1 MIRRPPR
8 STLSSSSAA
17 SDVYKRQFM
26 DNADVE
32 PSVPDEIMGP
42 EEFFI
47 TWADF
52 QKCLRLT
59 HALPYVYYQ
68 GKTVANQTLWL
79 MSVESKHFT
88 MRHLIMGLGRVQTAK
103 NVRIC
108 ARGRELKILDRA
120 KDAFQDYERRARND
134 VAPEAVVAEVVVDQ
148 DGDVVMEEWDT
159 ASIPDPFADVD
170 FDDDMAM
177 NSDDE
182 SVAFDD
188 PFENEEFEDDV

>member
-1 MIRRPPR
+1 
-8 STLSSSSAA
+8 
-17 SDVYKRQFM
+17 
-26 DNADVE
+26 
-32 PSVPDEIMGP
+32 
-42 EEFFI
+42 
-47 TWADF
+47 
-52 QKCLRLT
+52 
-59 HALPYVYYQ
+59 
-68 GKTVANQTLWL
+68 

-134 VAPEAVVAEVVVDQ
+134 VASEAVVAEVVVDQ

-170 FDDDMAM
+170 FDDDVAM

-188 PFENEEFEDDV
+188 PFENEEFEDNV